1 MEKIV
6 KLNGKLVSSGNCL
19 EIDMTE
25 RATVSIRETEV
36 VTDDLCI
43 APALV
48 DIQVNGFAGYDFNA
62 ENVTPNDV
70 SGMIQALWRVGTGFL
85 CPTVITGAFERM
97 AGSLRAIVAACNDS
111 KINQSIV
118 GIHVEG
124 PYISPEDGPRGAHPK
139 AHVRKPDWD
148 EFQRWQEVAD
158 GKICMVTLAPEI
170 EGAIPFIE
178 KLTAQGIITALG
190 HTNAAQSDI
199 DAAIKSGAQLSTH
212 LGNGAHALI
221 RRHPNY
227 IWEQLAADEL
237 WASLIVDGHHLPPS
251 VVKCMMR
258 AKGLSRC
265 VLVSDAVSL
274 AGMPPGRYQFADREV
289 ELTSER
295 CVRLVDTEYLA
306 GSAIELARGV
316 ENSVRFAQIPLED
329 AIALATNRPAELLG
343 ITDRLTVDDGQNA
356 NLILFRWDELTY
368 QIDLIGT
375 ILNREVVYLK
385 AHSDEPIS

>member
-1 MEKIV
+1 M
-6 KLNGKLVSSGNCL
+6 KLNGKLVSSGNCV
-19 EIDMTE
+19 EIDITE
-25 RATVSIRETEV
+25 RAAVSIRETEV
-36 VTDDLCI
+36 VADDLWI

-62 ENVTPNDV
+62 ENVTSSDV
-70 SGMIQALWRVGTGFL
+70 GEIIRALWRVGTGFL
-85 CPTVITGAFERM
+85 CPTVITGAFERIS
-97 AGSLRAIVAACNDS
+97 ASLRAIVAACSDP
-111 KINQSIV
+111 KINQCVV

-139 AHVRKPDWD
+139 EHVRKPDWD
-148 EFQRWQEVAD
+148 EFQRWQEIAD
-158 GKICMVTLAPEI
+158 GKICMVTLAPEL

-178 KLTAQGIITALG
+178 KLTAHGIVTALG

-199 DAAIKSGAQLSTH
+199 DAAIKAGAQLSTH
-212 LGNGAHALI
+212 LGNAAHALI

-237 WASLIVDGHHLPPS
+237 CASLIVDGHHLPPS

-274 AGMPPGRYQFADREV
+274 AGMPPGRYQFAGREV
-289 ELTSER
+289 ELTAER
-295 CVRLVDTEYLA
+295 CVRLVGTEYLA

-329 AIALATNRPAELLG
+329 AITLATNHPAALFG
-343 ITDRLTVDDGQNA
+343 ITDRLTVDGGQNA
-356 NLILFRWDELTY
+356 NLVLFRWDELTY

-375 ILNREVVYLK
+375 ILNGELVYWK
-385 AHSDEPIS
+385 THPDEPIS